1 MLSRVTVVCSAYIVA
16 AVPVKLFENY
26 NQALNVA
33 VTGGTSKGGNIVS
46 LGKMSSVDA
55 CKQSC
60 LSFKQG
66 RCWSFVHKK
75 SITNAYK
82 IRSTQSN
89 KTLHANDGP
98 LGDKLVSTR
107 FQTDDGYS
115 LFVMEN
121 VVGTSD
127 QSTRAQAVRIRVS
140 NTQLHIHFSGK
151 ISQRQLCYVFCR

>member
-1 MLSRVTVVCSAYIVA
+1 MLLVILCAVVTTHA

-26 NQALNVA
+26 NQALHVA
-33 VTGGTSKGGNIVS
+33 NPGGTSKGGTIVS
-46 LGKMSSVDA
+46 LGRKSSLDD

-60 LSFKQG
+60 LGFKKR

-75 SITNAYK
+75 PITNAYK

-98 LGDKLVSTR
+98 AGDRLVSTR

-115 LFVMEN
+115 LFGMEN
-121 VVGTSD
+121 VVV
-127 QSTRAQAVRIRVS
+127 STDSKYPPKQAQAVRIRVS
-140 NTQLHIHFSGK
+140 KTTELRDLLQK
-151 ISQRQLCYVFCR
+151 Y